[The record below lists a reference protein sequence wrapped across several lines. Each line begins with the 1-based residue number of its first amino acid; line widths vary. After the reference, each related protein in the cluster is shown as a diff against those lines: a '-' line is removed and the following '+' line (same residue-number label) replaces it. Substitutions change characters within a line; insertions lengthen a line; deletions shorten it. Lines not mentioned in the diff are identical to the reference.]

1 MNHVIW
7 TGHVEIGVEYRMIFV
22 VVFLTVKFGH
32 FEKGTKFEKN
42 LPHSIRR
49 YSVASNF
56 KWKIFFSNF
65 VPFSECPNF
74 TCEIHFGAPS

>member
-32 FEKGTKFEKN
+32 FEKEFEKN
-42 LPHSIRR
+42 LPLSI
-49 YSVASNF
+49 
-56 KWKIFFSNF
+56 
-65 VPFSECPNF
+65 
-74 TCEIHFGAPS
+74 